1 MSDETIH
8 VEVYLK
14 TQDKTYISY
23 EIEDKDCEVLFRTF
37 ILGDCLQQFGRAE
50 KKKEILFI
58 SVNELKRRFKLMKK
72 NFFVIPENIEYKIN
86 CLINHME
93 KNEKFYYGI
102 RTIYTV

>member
-1 MSDETIH
+1 METIY

-14 TQDKTYISY
+14 IQEKTYISY
-23 EIEDKDCEVLFRTF
+23 EIENKDCEILFSTF

-58 SVNELKRRFKLMKK
+58 SLDELKRRFKLMKK
-72 NFFVIPENIEYKIN
+72 KFFVIPENIEYKIN
-86 CLINHME
+86 CLIKHIE
-93 KNEKFYYGI
+93 KNEKNYYGI

>member
-1 MSDETIH
+1 METIY

-14 TQDKTYISY
+14 IQEKTYISY
-23 EIEDKDCEVLFRTF
+23 EIENKDCEILFSTF

-58 SVNELKRRFKLMKK
+58 SLDELKRRFKLMKK
-72 NFFVIPENIEYKIN
+72 FFFVIPENIEYKIN
-86 CLINHME
+86 CLIKHIE
-93 KNEKFYYGI
+93 KNEKNYYGI

>member
-23 EIEDKDCEVLFRTF
+23 EIEDKDSEILFSTF
-37 ILGDCLQQFGRAE
+37 ILADCLQQFGRAE

-58 SVNELKRRFKLMKK
+58 SVDELKRRFKLMKK
-72 NFFVIPENIEYKIN
+72 NFLVIPENIEYKIN